1 MQKKIIEKCDCYDL
15 RYPKLTSSSAPCLNK
30 EKILCAESAYAQFKN
45 NSIDS
50 SCLSSCPLECE
61 SIQYDLSIS
70 SSNYPSIYQYDV
82 YQSTLGGMT
91 YDELKERSIAL
102 NIFYSNLNY
111 LQISESPKT
120 SLNDLMSNVGGTL
133 GLYIGI
139 SFLSLIEI
147 VEIVCEIFLTL
158 FNLSI

>member
-1 MQKKIIEKCDCYDL
+1 MQNNIIGSCNCYDL
-15 RYPKLTSSSAPCLNK
+15 RYPKLTNSTPCLIK

-45 NSIDS
+45 TSIDS
-50 SCLSSCPLECE
+50 SCLSLCPLECD

-70 SSNYPSIYQYDV
+70 SSNFPSRYAYDV
-82 YQSTLGGMT
+82 YKSDLGGLT
-91 YDELKERSIAL
+91 YDQLKERSIYL

-147 VEIVCEIFLTL
+147 VEIVCEIIFSL
-158 FNLSI
+158 FNVNI

>member
-1 MQKKIIEKCDCYDL
+1 MLNLKITA
-15 RYPKLTSSSAPCLNK
+15 LTQAACPRVHLNVNQYNT
-30 EKILCAESAYAQFKN
+30 IFPYRVQIIHQFIN
-45 NSIDS
+45 MT
-50 SCLSSCPLECE
+50 
-61 SIQYDLSIS
+61 
-70 SSNYPSIYQYDV
+70 
-82 YQSTLGGMT
+82 YQSTLGGLT
-91 YDELKERSIAL
+91 YDQLKERSIYL

-147 VEIVCEIFLTL
+147 VEIVCEIIFSL
-158 FNLSI
+158 FNLNI